1 MEASPHNATAGHD
14 LPQAIASTPRA
25 TPFALLFSI
34 QSLGTL
40 FLLYAAACY
49 VLRFRFERRMRQAF
63 PQYTDRASM
72 AAMTSED
79 AQKILSYIM
88 CSEFPFVY
96 KTSLQFAIVKTYGF
110 ETMSRLMVA
119 NTTFTNPR
127 TAPKRCVSEHS
138 TLHKAQSPY

>member
-14 LPQAIASTPRA
+14 LPHAIGSTPRA
-25 TPFALLFSI
+25 TPFALLFSV
-34 QSLGTL
+34 QSLSTL

-79 AQKILSYIM
+79 AQKILSSIM

-127 TAPKRCVSEHS
+127 TAPKRCVPEHRTLRKEQS
-138 TLHKAQSPY
+138 TY

>member
-14 LPQAIASTPRA
+14 LPHAISSSPRA
-25 TPFALLFSI
+25 APFALLFSI
-34 QSLGTL
+34 QSLGAL
-40 FLLYAAACY
+40 FVVYAAVCY

-63 PQYTDRASM
+63 PKYSDRASM

-79 AQKILSYIM
+79 AQKIISSVM

-96 KTSLQFAIVKTYGF
+96 KTALQFAIVKTYAF

-127 TAPKRCVSEHS
+127 TAPKR
-138 TLHKAQSPY
+138 